1 MPNQTHNYLLANTPL
16 STMGFS
22 GKTSTSSIY
31 LNGPGGEAGDGFSL
45 PRRGYLTGITLWD
58 GSLVR
63 WDADKV
69 SFDSGDRLSVY
80 CQSSGLDFTV
90 KVRLNGVSTSL
101 QIPAVAF
108 NSTLQ
113 AVIEFMLVRE

>member
-1 MPNQTHNYLLANTPL
+1 MPNETHSYLLANTPL

-22 GKTSTSSIY
+22 AKTGTTSVY
-31 LNGPGGEAGDGFSL
+31 LNGPGGEAGDGFAL

-58 GSLVR
+58 GSLLR
-63 WDADKV
+63 TDIDKIA
-69 SFDSGDRLSVY
+69 FDSGDRLSVY

-90 KVRLNGVSTSL
+90 KVRLNGASTTL
-101 QIPAVAF
+101 QIPGVAF
-108 NSTLQ
+108 NATLK